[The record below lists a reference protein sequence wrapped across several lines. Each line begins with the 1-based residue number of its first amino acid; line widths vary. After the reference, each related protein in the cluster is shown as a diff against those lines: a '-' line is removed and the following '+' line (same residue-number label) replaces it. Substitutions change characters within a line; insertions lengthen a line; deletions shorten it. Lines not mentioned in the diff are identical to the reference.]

1 MITRLKKLKTL
12 EIWIAL
18 EKLVLT
24 NLFYHFAMMKKTA
37 FVLLAASAV
46 SGEDVGSEKANTFF
60 DHHPTHQ
67 ELLDVSHEV
76 ATNENA
82 AKLAKEQ
89 LAAVGLDLKDDE
101 MAELGY
107 DVLERIL
114 KEMPPMGF
122 VDTVSQALEQRILGT
137 EEDRRLDDPDMAR
150 RAELLAE
157 ATSEPKDMAKDNRR
171 RVFGLFGGAVESL
184 GALTAWFFSYM

>member
-1 MITRLKKLKTL
+1 
-12 EIWIAL
+12 
-18 EKLVLT
+18 
-24 NLFYHFAMMKKTA
+24 MMKKTA

-46 SGEDVGSEKANTFF
+46 SGEDVGSEKAPFF

-67 ELLDVSHEV
+67 ELLDVSHAV

-89 LAAVGLDLKDDE
+89 LAAVGLDLTDDE
-101 MAELGY
+101 LAELGY

-114 KEMPPMGF
+114 KEMPPVGF
-122 VDTVSQALEQRILGT
+122 VDTVSKALELRILGT
-137 EEDRRLDDPDMAR
+137 EEERRLDDADMAR
-150 RAELLAE
+150 RAELLEE
-157 ATSEPKDMAKDNRR
+157 ATSELKDMAKDNRR

-184 GALTAWFFSYM
+184 G